1 MSFNSNLPAD
11 LAEIDAGELR
21 NQFNGLKALI
31 DGMFPVG
38 CVVGYLKS
46 LNNVPALP
54 GTWAECNG
62 QAVVDAESPLNGQSL
77 PDLNGAQG
85 GVPCFL
91 RGANTSGGTG
101 GNETHTHAVVLNI
114 NGGSVPQGSDFVVV
128 PPGLYNTDPAS
139 SLPSYHEVVWVVRV
153 K

>member
-21 NQFNGLKALI
+21 NQFNGLKTLI

-38 CVVGYLKS
+38 CVAGYLKS

-62 QAVVDAESPLNGQSL
+62 QAVVDAECTLHPGDVLFIPGWLFSSVVY
-77 PDLNGAQG
+77 AI
-85 GVPCFL
+85 FL
-91 RGANTSGGTG
+91 RN
-101 GNETHTHAVVLNI
+101 VLFI
-114 NGGSVPQGSDFVVV
+114 PGSVWGTNFDKI
-128 PPGLYNTDPAS
+128 
-139 SLPSYHEVVWVVRV
+139 SYVFQPRNYRCFRYTFSHFGHFEFNY
-153 K
+153 